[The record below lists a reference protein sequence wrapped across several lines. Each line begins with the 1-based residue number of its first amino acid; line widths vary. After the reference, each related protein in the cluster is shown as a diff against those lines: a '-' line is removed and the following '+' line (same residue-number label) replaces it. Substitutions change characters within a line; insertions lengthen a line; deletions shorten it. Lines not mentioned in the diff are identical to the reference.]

1 MKKVSTFRIVS
12 ALVILLFFIIV
23 LDIIFFEHKFD
34 NKISWIFNNNYS
46 TALLAVS
53 SSTSTK
59 SSSVTSTST
68 VSTSTLNILPPESPI
83 NYKDNGDGTITD
95 NYTKLIWMKCP
106 VGMSGSTCKSGSP
119 ALRSWS
125 DARDSCKNL
134 SLASK
139 KDWRLPTLKEL
150 NSIVDTGVFDPSV
163 NKKFFGGTSDIY
175 WTSVAPARYLASKFG
190 VLFSD
195 GSVYFQ
201 SDNSSAA
208 TRCVRGGN

>member
-1 MKKVSTFRIVS
+1 MKKIFTFRIVS
-12 ALVILLFFIIV
+12 TLAIILFLIIV
-23 LDIIFFEHKFD
+23 IDILFFEHKFD
-34 NKISWIFNNNYS
+34 NKISGIFNNNYS
-46 TALLAVS
+46 TTLLAVS
-53 SSTSTK
+53 ASTSTK

-68 VSTSTLNILPPESPI
+68 VSTSTLNILPPESPV

-119 ALRSWS
+119 ALRAWS
-125 DARDSCKNL
+125 VARDYCDDLNF
-134 SLASK
+134 AGK
-139 KDWRLPTLKEL
+139 KDWRLPNLKEL
-150 NSIVDTGVFDPSV
+150 ESIVSTTSFDPSM
-163 NKKFFGGTSDIY
+163 NQKIFGGTSDIF